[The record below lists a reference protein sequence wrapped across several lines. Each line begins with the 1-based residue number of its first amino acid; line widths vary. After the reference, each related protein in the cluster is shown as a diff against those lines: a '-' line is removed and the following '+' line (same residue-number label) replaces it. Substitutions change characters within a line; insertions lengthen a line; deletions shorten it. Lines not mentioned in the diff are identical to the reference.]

1 MTVFRPADGA
11 ETGMAWAWAV
21 GKSKG
26 PNILVFTRQKLDLI
40 PRGEGFDPHEIWRGA
55 YVLDRYRDGDIT
67 IIATGSEVPLAVK
80 TADLL
85 RGQGLQAR
93 VVSAPSLDLFD
104 RQDVDYQN
112 SVLVAQMAGGN
123 FREFQQL
130 PVAPSFDPA
139 LRQAADAPL
148 KTFTKLTADNLAL
161 SVIDVTKPDVMSRAD
176 YHGDAPFYPASVI
189 KLFYMLE
196 VFHQHKENDPDVP
209 RALHEMIVVSDN
221 DATGFLL
228 DTISDTCSGPELE
241 GRALRKFI
249 ERRGVVNRYVNP
261 LGYDVSAMAKPW
273 SFGPFGRDVQLMVG
287 PARPN
292 RNRATANAF
301 ASLLLWIER
310 PRSISPQ
317 ASDAMMTLLAR
328 PLDAPQTDE
337 GQVTSFIGDALPADS
352 N

>member
-1 MTVFRPADGA
+1 MAKVKLVVAAVF
-11 ETGMAWAWAV
+11 
-21 GKSKG
+21 
-26 PNILVFTRQKLDLI
+26 
-40 PRGEGFDPHEIWRGA
+40 
-55 YVLDRYRDGDIT
+55 
-67 IIATGSEVPLAVK
+67 
-80 TADLL
+80 
-85 RGQGLQAR
+85 
-93 VVSAPSLDLFD
+93 
-104 RQDVDYQN
+104 
-112 SVLVAQMAGGN
+112 LVAAIARGN

-130 PVAPSFDPA
+130 PVDPSLEAA
-139 LRQAADAPL
+139 LRHASEATL

-161 SVIDVTKPDVMSRAD
+161 SIIDVTKPDVMSRAD

-228 DTISDTCSGPELE
+228 DTISDTCSGPELQ

-261 LGYDVSAMAKPW
+261 MGYDVSAMAKPW
-273 SFGPFGRDVQLMVG
+273 SFGPFGRDVQLMGG

-310 PRSISPQ
+310 RRAVSPQ
-317 ASDAMMTLLAR
+317 ASDAMMALLAR

-337 GQVTSFIGDALPADS
+337 GQVISFIGEGLPAGTKLWSKAGWTTEVRHDAAYIELPAGRKLILVILTRGTADDKTLIPAITKTVLGELAPIAAPP
-352 N
+352 